1 MPKVEEVCVG
11 VCMTLL
17 NYRFS
22 MRQTSGTP
30 PLAHAQQVPSRDG
43 RCQVVCIIQ
52 DDEVIAALLTL
63 CLIRVTLIDGGD
75 SCQADEILMVETLVS
90 HTQDG
95 NRLYSGLQSAIP
107 LVVMS
112 STPMRGKDQNVPSS
126 FLYLSHPPM
135 LKH

>member
-1 MPKVEEVCVG
+1 M
-11 VCMTLL
+11 
-17 NYRFS
+17 
-22 MRQTSGTP
+22 
-30 PLAHAQQVPSRDG
+30 
-43 RCQVVCIIQ
+43 CIIQ